1 MLQKAEKRGIFL
13 DMSAVF
19 GNFLPYFIKSG
30 KLWQGERFEGK
41 TVFNSGNKAGRLLI
55 IADKKDRAN
64 AFLHLP
70 YRYINLLT

>member
-30 KLWQGERFEGK
+30 NIWQGERFKGK
-41 TVFNSGNKAGRLLI
+41 TVLREEIKPGGF
-55 IADKKDRAN
+55 
-64 AFLHLP
+64 
-70 YRYINLLT
+70 